1 MVKEVRKRPC
11 PPSQSRVDQEEN
23 DEASEEGMPKK
34 YQRESILF
42 YATQCARAQFQ
53 RRGYEDKEVKRRA
66 NVLRATWNQVTDQN
80 DLVKEI
86 LEFLKDYPD
95 RAIRQE
101 FLNNL
106 EYIYGEDDQN
116 WTELRQEEKQRKKEM
131 LERKEAE
138 KKARGSKDK
147 VRRLVGSVRHQRR

>member
-1 MVKEVRKRPC
+1 MFNSYAKGSSLRMVKEARRAWTPR

-66 NVLRATWNQVTDQN
+66 NVLRATWT
-80 DLVKEI
+80 K
-86 LEFLKDYPD
+86 
-95 RAIRQE
+95 
-101 FLNNL
+101 
-106 EYIYGEDDQN
+106 
-116 WTELRQEEKQRKKEM
+116 
-131 LERKEAE
+131 
-138 KKARGSKDK
+138 
-147 VRRLVGSVRHQRR
+147 